1 MNLAGVAQAT
11 ALMIAVILP
20 LRALL
25 VSEGVP
31 AAARLVLVTGVGI
44 AAYAGGCLWR
54 DRRLVREVRSI
65 VARRGRARTAVPAPA
80 G

>member
-1 MNLAGVAQAT
+1 VAQAT

-31 AAARLVLVTGVGI
+31 AAARLVLVTAAGV
-44 AAYAGGCLWR
+44 AAYAAGCLWR
-54 DRRLVREVRSI
+54 DRRLVRELRSL
-65 VARRGRARTAVPAPA
+65 VARRARRRATAPAPA
-80 G
+80 A